1 VDPER
6 LLAVL
11 RKKPDQALSLTQLL
25 NDAGVPERKEK
36 DAKRTLKGLVRD
48 GVVERER
55 GRRYRLSRAGE
66 PIEGRVEVD
75 RRGRA
80 HVVPEGKKG
89 KPKSGP
95 LPLLYES
102 DQAPQHND
110 RVRAEVVQLGR
121 QRRHFARLR
130 QILERPAIR
139 HLGVLRKEVD
149 AWIVHLE
156 VSPNAPAGLETKPI
170 RDVLIPPDDVGKGDD
185 GDLVEVEFE
194 PSGSAKKA
202 PLGRVLQVLGK
213 PGDRPTEIEK
223 LLIEHGLD
231 RPFPA
236 AVIREAEAYGNEPSQ
251 ADREGRRDVR
261 DLPLVT
267 IDGET
272 AKDFDDAVC
281 AKKEGRN
288 YRLYVA
294 IADVSHYVR
303 MGSALDDEAFRRGTS
318 TYLTDRAIPML
329 PEALSNGLCSLNPS
343 VDRLCMLAELLI
355 DPTGRVRD
363 ASFHRAVMRSHARL
377 TYTRV
382 AKALDGEPDE
392 ECQRLLPTLL
402 VLAQVS
408 RKLLERRLR
417 RGSLDLDLPEPQ
429 IVFDDEGRPV
439 DTVRR
444 PRNEAHRII
453 EDLMIAANE
462 AVARHFEEKEEP
474 CMYRVHEKPDSEKL
488 ANFVKLCESL
498 GVSARVSDD
507 PSPAEVSK
515 LLLDISEHPN
525 GRALHTLLLRSL
537 AQARYAGE
545 NLGHFGLASSA
556 YLHFTSPIRRY
567 PDLIVHRLLK
577 QMLDGAKPW
586 YSEGRLDEMAGTCS
600 DAERKAMLAE
610 RASLELDRALV
621 ANEHL
626 GEKLPAT
633 VTGIQGFGL
642 FAAVVE
648 PFIEGLIPVQTLP
661 SDYYQPD
668 EFGSRLVGVNTGR
681 TFALGDSIEVE
692 IENVDIAKRQVQLG
706 LVDESLPEKTERAS
720 RPRRRDRPGARPRD
734 RGPRAESRSKPRRKR
749 SRR

>member
-1 VDPER
+1 MDPER
-6 LLAVL
+6 LLEVL
-11 RKKPDQALSLTQLL
+11 RQKPDQALSLTQLL
-25 NDAGVPERKEK
+25 NEAGVPERKEK
-36 DAKRTLKGLVRD
+36 DAKRALKGLVHD
-48 GVVERER
+48 GVLERER

-66 PIEGRVEVD
+66 PMEGRVEVD

-80 HVVPEGKKG
+80 HLVPTGKKG
-89 KPKSGP
+89 KAKSEP

-102 DQAPQHND
+102 EQAPQHND
-110 RVRAEVVQLGR
+110 RVQAEVVQLGR
-121 QRRHFARLR
+121 QKRHFARL
-130 QILERPAIR
+130 QKILERPTIR
-139 HLGVLRKEVD
+139 HLGVLGKQKD
-149 AWIVHLE
+149 AWLVRLE
-156 VSPNAPAGLETKPI
+156 VSPNAPAGLETTPI
-170 RDVLIPPDDVGKGDD
+170 RDVLIPPDALGKGKE

-194 PSGSAKKA
+194 PTGSSKKA

-213 PGDRPTEIEK
+213 LGDRSTEMEK

-231 RPFPA
+231 RPFPS
-236 AVIREAEAYGNEPSQ
+236 AVIREAEAHGDVPSK

-329 PEALSNGLCSLNPS
+329 PEALSNGLCSLNPD

-355 DPTGRVRD
+355 DPSGRVRD

-382 AKALDGEPDE
+382 ARALDGEPDD
-392 ECQRLLPTLL
+392 ECRKLLPTLL

-462 AVARHFEEKEEP
+462 AVARHFEDKDEP

-488 ANFVKLCESL
+488 SNFVKLCESL
-498 GVSARVSDD
+498 GVSARVSND

-545 NLGHFGLASSA
+545 NLGHFGLGSSA

-577 QMLDGAKPW
+577 QMIDGAKPW
-586 YSEGRLDEMAGTCS
+586 YSETRLDEMAGTCS

-610 RASLELDRALV
+610 RASLDLDRALV
-621 ANEHL
+621 AKEHL

-633 VTGIQGFGL
+633 ITGIQGFGL

-648 PFIEGLIPVQTLP
+648 PFIEGMIPVQTLP

-668 EFGSRLVGVNTGR
+668 EFGSRLVGANSGR
-681 TFALGDSIEVE
+681 TFALGESIEVE
-692 IENVDIAKRQVQLG
+692 IKNVDIAKRQVQLG
-706 LVDESLPEKTERAS
+706 LVDESLPAKSDRS
-720 RPRRRDRPGARPRD
+720 PRRRSRPADRPAG

-749 SRR
+749 GRR